1 MKFLITFNHIDGVWD
16 KLTPQEQELH
26 GGQLADFM
34 RALKAEKN
42 AELVFL
48 APKQQSTTVRIDD
61 DKSLAVHDGPINDD
75 PEYLGGYFIIEADT
89 REEAIDWAKKGRF
102 LIGSNEVRQIIEIG
116 A

>member
-1 MKFLITFNHIDGVWD
+1 MKFLVTFNHIDGVWD

-48 APKQQSTTVRIDD
+48 APKEQSTTVRIDD
-61 DKSLAVHDGPINDD
+61 DKTLTVHDGPINDD
-75 PEYLGGYFIIEADT
+75 AEYLGGYFIIEAD
-89 REEAIDWAKKGRF
+89 RDEAIEWAKKGRF
-102 LIGSNEVRQIIEIG
+102 LVGSNELRQIVDFG
-116 A
+116 T